1 MPRSSLSRDVIPH
14 EMGTDGGP
22 VIVAGKNSADL
33 PHLAKGMTMKA
44 AVYRSFG
51 GPEVL
56 EVVEVP
62 EPKMFPDQVRI
73 RIKAAAL
80 NPADLGFQAGA
91 VDALVDSFFP
101 VIPGWDVAGIVE
113 EAGIGT
119 TGFKPGDEV
128 IGFVRGA
135 IQRYGSYAEQI
146 AAEPRQLAR
155 KPANLDWGQAA
166 GLPLAG
172 LTAHQAVV
180 DALDVRAGETVLVH
194 GASGGVGH
202 LAVQLAAARGAS
214 VVGTASESNH
224 DYLRSLGVQPVAYG
238 DGLADR
244 VRALAPGGVDAV
256 LDTSGQGA
264 LAITHRHRRR
274 ASRLRRHLQRT
285 PRTARGLRPPG
296 PSRPGS
302 PRRAGRSREAVGP
315 GSAVLSPGPG
325 GRRPA
330 ATRRGTRRRQDRA
343 HGRLSVTTA
352 GVAFRVPFPKGVC
365 PDPYQRSCG
374 KGLAGADRLRQLPH
388 LASGPEPGV
397 FRRSPRRRHPA
408 PRTVL
413 RRAAGSVHHR
423 ASPGTE
429 PPGLDRRRPRGGGR
443 PPFLPTR
450 TARRRRHRVHR
461 VRGVH
466 RPGGTRGHR
475 RTAARAARG
484 LRGLRRGLQE
494 ARRSG

>member
-155 KPANLDWGQAA
+155 KPANLDWAQAA
-166 GLPLAG
+166 GLPLGG
-172 LTAHQAVV
+172 LTAYQAVV
-180 DALDVRAGETVLVH
+180 DALDVR
-194 GASGGVGH
+194 
-202 LAVQLAAARGAS
+202 
-214 VVGTASESNH
+214 
-224 DYLRSLGVQPVAYG
+224 
-238 DGLADR
+238 DGPPDR

-256 LDTSGQGA
+256 LDTAGRGA
-264 LAITHRHRRR
+264 LAITQRIGTADVR
-274 ASRLRRHLQRT
+274 AASVANSSEHPGTIQVFAHLDQ
-285 PRTARGLRPPG
+285 ADLEALVGLAE
-296 PSRPGS
+296 
-302 PRRAGRSREAVGP
+302 AGK
-315 GSAVLSPGPG
+315 
-325 GRRPA
+325 
-330 ATRRGTRRRQDRA
+330 
-343 HGRLSVTTA
+343 LSVR
-352 GVAFRVPFPKGVC
+352 VARSFPLSQAA
-365 PDPYQRSCG
+365 DAQRL
-374 KGLAGADRLRQLPH
+374 LAGGH
-388 LASGPEPGV
+388 SGGKI
-397 FRRSPRRRHPA
+397 
-408 PRTVL
+408 VL
-413 RRAAGSVHHR
+413 TIA
-423 ASPGTE
+423 
-429 PPGLDRRRPRGGGR
+429 
-443 PPFLPTR
+443 
-450 TARRRRHRVHR
+450 
-461 VRGVH
+461 
-466 RPGGTRGHR
+466 
-475 RTAARAARG
+475 
-484 LRGLRRGLQE
+484 
-494 ARRSG
+494 